1 MNRTLL
7 LIIVDFLFLNLIALT
22 RWDRAE
28 PVRNAQPPVPEV
40 AANAPSKG
48 DDLVEAMRQSLAD
61 EQSSRQDLAQKLAY
75 ANTTLTAREQNL
87 AAAEEQKN
95 QLTTSL
101 TATQRAAADL
111 SQKYTEASQQAAL
124 SRDQLAQILRELDEK
139 NAEANRQREALAVLS
154 RQAADSQ
161 KQIAGLTMA
170 VVVGETEKKQLQ
182 DKADAL
188 QTQVQTERD
197 ERAKVE
203 QNSAQLAQGVGQL
216 AQKSGELT
224 KEIRDNRPI
233 NANTL
238 YNEFL
243 TNQVDTT
250 FAASRKGFFK
260 QQVER
265 TKTVPTIFVT
275 DGAQVYALLHVAD
288 TVFSFGLDSDNWDQ
302 MSVTFDRP
310 SGYHGAA
317 KTIEFLASDPRA
329 LAVPVDAAQAAA
341 VGVKVYGLAADPFKF
356 PDAVLISGRGKGYG
370 AVSFKLDPSHP
381 GYVRV
386 DNHLFKRLFGDFAP
400 SRGDLVFSQS
410 GELLGLMVNSDYCV
424 LVKDF
429 AASATFQTGAD
440 TAAQQT
446 ASALNGFYGRIMAM
460 APGLQ

>member
-61 EQSSRQDLAQKLAY
+61 EQSSRQDLEQKLAF

-87 AAAEEQKN
+87 SAAEAQKN
-95 QLTTSL
+95 QLSTTL
-101 TATQRAAADL
+101 TATQREAAELGA
-111 SQKYTEASQQAAL
+111 KYAEAAQQAAI

-139 NAEANRQREALAVLS
+139 NAEAARQREALAVLA
-154 RQAADSQ
+154 RQQADAQ

-188 QTQVQTERD
+188 QSQVQTERE

-224 KEIRDNRPI
+224 REIRDNRPI
-233 NANTL
+233 NANVL
-238 YNEFL
+238 FNEFL
-243 TNQVDTT
+243 ANQVDTT
-250 FAASRKGFFK
+250 FTADRKGFFGR
-260 QQVER
+260 VNR
-265 TKTVPTIFVT
+265 TRTVPTVFVT
-275 DGAQVYALLHVAD
+275 DGTQVYALLHVAD
-288 TVFSFGLDSDNWDQ
+288 SVFSFGPDSDNWEQ
-302 MSVTFDRP
+302 MGVSFDRP
-310 SGYHGAA
+310 SGAHVSAA
-317 KTIEFLASDPRA
+317 AIEFLASDPRA
-329 LAVPVDAAQAAA
+329 LALPVPASQVAAL
-341 VGVKVYGLAADPFKF
+341 GVKVYGLAADPFRF

-370 AVSFKLDPSHP
+370 AVSFKLDPAHP
-381 GYVRV
+381 GYVRL
-386 DNHLFKRLFGDFAP
+386 DNRLFKRLFGDFAP

-429 AASATFQTGAD
+429 AASETFHTGTD

-446 ASALNGFYGRIMAM
+446 GAVLNGFFGRVQAM
-460 APGLQ
+460 APDLQ

>member
-48 DDLVEAMRQSLAD
+48 DDLVEAMRQSLTD
-61 EQSSRQDLAQKLAY
+61 EQASRQDLAQKLAF
-75 ANTTLTAREQNL
+75 ANTALTAREQNL
-87 AAAEEQKN
+87 SAAEAQKA
-95 QLTTSL
+95 QLASSL
-101 TATQRAAADL
+101 SVTQKQAADL
-111 SQKYTEASQQAAL
+111 SQKYSEASQQAAL

-139 NAEANRQREALAVLS
+139 NAEAGRQREALAVLA
-154 RQAADSQ
+154 RQQADSQ

-170 VVVGETEKKQLQ
+170 VVVGESEKKQLQ

-188 QTQVQTERD
+188 QTQVQSERD

-233 NANTL
+233 NPNTL

-250 FAASRKGFFK
+250 FAGTRKGLFGK
-260 QQVER
+260 VDK
-265 TKTVPTIFVT
+265 TKTTPTIFVT
-275 DGAQVYALLHVAD
+275 DGAQVYALLHVSD
-288 TVFSFGLDSDNWDQ
+288 SVFSFALDSDNWNQ
-302 MSVTFDRP
+302 LAVSFDRP
-310 SGYHGAA
+310 SGYHGSA
-317 KTIEFLASDPRA
+317 KAVEFLASDPRA
-329 LAVPVDAAQAAA
+329 LVIPVDASQVTAM
-341 VGVKVYGLAADPFKF
+341 GVKVYALAADPFKF

-370 AVSFKLDPSHP
+370 AVGFKLDPAHP

-386 DNHLFKRLFGDFAP
+386 DNRLFKRLFGDFAP
-400 SRGDLVFSQS
+400 ARGDLVFSQS

-429 AASATFQTGAD
+429 AASGTFQTGPD
-440 TAAQQT
+440 TAAEQT
-446 ASALNGFYGRIMAM
+446 GSTLNSYYSRVMSM
-460 APGLQ
+460 APELQ

>member
-61 EQSSRQDLAQKLAY
+61 EQASRQDLAQKLAY
-75 ANTTLTAREQNL
+75 ANTTITAREQNL
-87 AAAEEQKN
+87 STVEAQKN
-95 QLTTSL
+95 QLASNL
-101 TATQRAAADL
+101 TDTQRAAAEL
-111 SQKYTEASQQAAL
+111 NQKYTEASQQAAL
-124 SRDQLAQILRELDEK
+124 SRDQLAQLLRELDEK

-154 RQAADSQ
+154 RQQADSQ

-170 VVVGETEKKQLQ
+170 VVVGETEKRQLQ

-188 QTQVQTERD
+188 QTQVQTERA
-197 ERAKVE
+197 ERATVE

-233 NANTL
+233 NPNTL
-238 YNEFL
+238 YNDFL
-243 TNQVDTT
+243 ANQVDTT
-250 FAASRKGFFK
+250 FTAGRKGFFGRVNK
-260 QQVER
+260 S
-265 TKTVPTIFVT
+265 KTTPTVFVT

-288 TVFSFGLDSDNWDQ
+288 SVFSFGLDSDNWEQ
-302 MSVTFDRP
+302 MGVSFDRS
-310 SGYHGAA
+310 SGYHGTAGSL
-317 KTIEFLASDPRA
+317 EFLASDPRVIA
-329 LAVPVDAAQAAA
+329 IPVDASQVAGM
-341 VGVKVYGLAADPFKF
+341 GVKVYGLATDPFKF
-356 PDAVLISGRGKGYG
+356 PEAVLISGRGKGYG
-370 AVSFKLDPSHP
+370 AVGFKLDPAHP

-386 DNHLFKRLFGDFAP
+386 DNRFFKRLFGDFAP

-410 GELLGLMVNSDYCV
+410 GELLGMMVNSDYCV

-429 AASATFQTGAD
+429 AASETFHTGVD
-440 TAAQQT
+440 TTAQQT
-446 ASALNGFYGRIMAM
+446 GTALGSFYSRVMSM
-460 APGLQ
+460 APDLQ

>member
-40 AANAPSKG
+40 AANAASKG

-87 AAAEEQKN
+87 SAVEAQKS
-95 QLTTSL
+95 QLASSL
-101 TATQRAAADL
+101 TDTQRAAAEL
-111 SQKYTEASQQAAL
+111 NQKYTEASQQAAL

-139 NAEANRQREALAVLS
+139 NAEAERQRQALAALA
-154 RQAADSQ
+154 RQQADSQ

-188 QTQVQTERD
+188 QTQVQSERE

-233 NANTL
+233 NPNTL
-238 YNEFL
+238 YNDFL
-243 TNQVDTT
+243 ANQVDTT
-250 FAASRKGFFK
+250 FTAERKGFFGR
-260 QQVER
+260 VNR
-265 TKTVPTIFVT
+265 AKTTPTVLVT
-275 DGAQVYALLHVAD
+275 DGTQVYALLHVAD
-288 TVFSFGLDSDNWDQ
+288 SVFSFGLDSDNWEQ
-302 MSVTFDRP
+302 MAVAFDRP
-310 SGYHGAA
+310 SGYHGTAGA
-317 KTIEFLASDPRA
+317 LEFLASDPRVV
-329 LAVPVDAAQAAA
+329 AVPIDSSQVAAI
-341 VGVKVYGLAADPFKF
+341 GVKVYGLAVDPFKF

-370 AVSFKLDPSHP
+370 AVSFKLDPTHP
-381 GYVRV
+381 GYVKV
-386 DNHLFKRLFGDFAP
+386 DNRFFKRLFGDFAP

-410 GELLGLMVNSDYCV
+410 GELLGVMVNSNYCV

-429 AASATFQTGAD
+429 AASETFHTGAD
-440 TAAQQT
+440 TAGQGT
-446 ASALNGFYGRIMAM
+446 GSALDSLYSRVMSM
-460 APGLQ
+460 SPDLQ

>member
-28 PVRNAQPPVPEV
+28 PVRPTQPPVPEV
-40 AANAPSKG
+40 AANSPAKG

-61 EQSSRQDLAQKLAY
+61 EQAGRQDLAQKLAY
-75 ANTTLTAREQNL
+75 ANSTLSAREQNL
-87 AAAEEQKN
+87 AAAEAQKT
-95 QLTTSL
+95 QLATSL
-101 TATQRAAADL
+101 TATEKTAADL
-111 SQKYTEASQQAAL
+111 NQKYTEATQQAAL
-124 SRDQLAQILRELDEK
+124 SRDQLSQLLRELDEK
-139 NAEANRQREALAVLS
+139 NADVERQRQAVAALS
-154 RQAADSQ
+154 RQQADSQ

-182 DKADAL
+182 EKADAL
-188 QTQVQTERD
+188 QTQVQS
-197 ERAKVE
+197 ERAERAQVE
-203 QNSAQLAQGVGQL
+203 QNSVQLAQGVGQL

-238 YNEFL
+238 YNDFL

-250 FAASRKGFFK
+250 FTANRKGLFGRVDK
-260 QQVER
+260 

-275 DGAQVYALLHVAD
+275 DGTKVYALVHVAD
-288 TVFSFGLDSDNWDQ
+288 TIFSFSLDSDNWEQ
-302 MSVTFDRP
+302 MSVAFDRP
-310 SGYHGAA
+310 SGYHGTAP
-317 KTIEFLASDPRA
+317 TIEFLASDPRA
-329 LAVPVDAAQAAA
+329 LAIPVETSQVASL
-341 VGVKVYGLAADPFKF
+341 GVKVYGLAADPFKF
-356 PDAVLISGRGKGYG
+356 PEAVLISGRGKGYG
-370 AVSFKLDPSHP
+370 AVSFKLDPTHP

-429 AASATFQTGAD
+429 SASETFHTGAD
-440 TAAQQT
+440 TAGQQT
-446 ASALNGFYGRIMAM
+446 SSALDSFYSRIMAM
-460 APGLQ
+460 SLDLQ